1 VPFALLTAGN
11 HRAVARSAFRYGVD
25 DLIDK
30 SSELED
36 IVGRIGNILAR
47 EEARV
52 RRAAATMPS
61 GISGELDNLPVPE
74 IVQMLCMGEKTASVR
89 ITCGDRT
96 GAMWFE
102 KGALVH
108 AECGPAEG
116 EEAFADLAAWPKGTF
131 LIRHEETAPRVSIE
145 SDPMGLLL
153 DHCRVIDETAAIV
166 DAAIG
171 SQSNSDPASEASR

>member
-1 VPFALLTAGN
+1 
-11 HRAVARSAFRYGVD
+11 
-25 DLIDK
+25 
-30 SSELED
+30 
-36 IVGRIGNILAR
+36 
-47 EEARV
+47 
-52 RRAAATMPS
+52 MPS

-102 KGALVH
+102 NGALVH

-171 SQSNSDPASEASR
+171 SQSNADPASEASR